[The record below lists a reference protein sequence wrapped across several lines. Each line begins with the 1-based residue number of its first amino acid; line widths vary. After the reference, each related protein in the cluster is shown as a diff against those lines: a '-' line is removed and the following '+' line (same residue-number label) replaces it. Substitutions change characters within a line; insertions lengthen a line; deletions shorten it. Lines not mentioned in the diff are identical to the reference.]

1 MRKELSSEAE
11 YHLSL
16 FYWYTERVEFLSNRL
31 SGTDYQ
37 TILNKRFKDQHLDSE
52 YDFQIVFDEHPV
64 VSDLNSEVSDVI
76 TDQEFIEAVVKHRRR
91 LIKEK
96 NRLIKE
102 QGKANPSELKKF
114 LQWDLL
120 HQTTKP
126 SLFNS

>member
-52 YDFQIVFDEHPV
+52 YDFQVVFDEHPV
-64 VSDLNSEVSDVI
+64 VSDLNSEVSKVI

-91 LIKEK
+91 LITEK

-126 SLFNS
+126 SPFNS

>member
-64 VSDLNSEVSDVI
+64 VSDLNSEVSEVI